1 MQSNKASTCYKTK
14 VVKNWDAL
22 STIYSS
28 DHANGEGVKTGAESA
43 QDSLE
48 QADDASPELPQK
60 RQRTGDAI
68 LCMLGDM
75 KTSFKDA
82 LKSTEPLPLPH
93 VTPTAEIF
101 ATPQMIP
108 DFARCDMLKSYGK
121 LILNERLFQALME
134 LPMAMRKE
142 CLLMLNEKDD
152 N

>member
-1 MQSNKASTCYKTK
+1 MQSNKASACYKTK

-22 STIYSS
+22 NTIYSS
-28 DHANGEGVKTGAESA
+28 DHANGEAAKTGAESA

-93 VTPTAEIF
+93 VGGLLGTGRDDRRTPAQ
-101 ATPQMIP
+101 PLSDQC
-108 DFARCDMLKSYGK
+108 ARWQD
-121 LILNERLFQALME
+121 AV
-134 LPMAMRKE
+134 
-142 CLLMLNEKDD
+142 
-152 N
+152 